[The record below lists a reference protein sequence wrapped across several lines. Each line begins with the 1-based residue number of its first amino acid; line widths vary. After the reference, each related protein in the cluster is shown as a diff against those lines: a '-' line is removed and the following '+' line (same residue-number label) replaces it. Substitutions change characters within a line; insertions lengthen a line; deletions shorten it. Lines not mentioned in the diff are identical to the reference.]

1 MDCVPFLS
9 NGSEKTKPEVSCCSG
24 FETVLNTNAE
34 CICEAIIS
42 SAQMGIYFNVTKT
55 MAMPS
60 TCGMST
66 PPFQC
71 DINPPSP
78 SLSPSPEI
86 APPNPPKLSPK
97 SSPKSAPAPKSPKP
111 HTPVPPS
118 SKTPTPLPSGAPLP
132 PSSKTPTP
140 SSSGGTF
147 AQVPAPSPLAHAGSD
162 PTTISFAVLVSML
175 FASFSCMAV

>member
-1 MDCVPFLS
+1 MLYLISNKLITIGFLKKKKKKTKALFKPKSLLKFINCSGHFHHHQQSKMKRIIILTCIVHALFIVTRSENDLSPSISPASDCSDLIFGNNIMDCVPFLS

-71 DINPPSP
+71 D
-78 SLSPSPEI
+78 
-86 APPNPPKLSPK
+86 
-97 SSPKSAPAPKSPKP
+97 
-111 HTPVPPS
+111 
-118 SKTPTPLPSGAPLP
+118 SK
-132 PSSKTPTP
+132 
-140 SSSGGTF
+140 
-147 AQVPAPSPLAHAGSD
+147 
-162 PTTISFAVLVSML
+162 
-175 FASFSCMAV
+175 